1 MSTLKWSPMFL
12 FMIAS
17 IADSDAQDTSASG
30 VLIKPTTIWGEPSCG
45 LGQEHSLLPTIR
57 YAFGGILWSFTYDP
71 WLCTRPKAERFL
83 SINPDRHFA
92 LNFARSYH

>member
-1 MSTLKWSPMFL
+1 MTTPKWGPVFFL
-12 FMIAS
+12 TFAS
-17 IADSDAQDTSASG
+17 ITYPDTQDTSASG

-45 LGQEHSLLPTIR
+45 LGQEHSLLSTIR

-71 WLCTRPKAERFL
+71 WLRTRPKAERFP
-83 SINPDRHFA
+83 SVNPDRHFA